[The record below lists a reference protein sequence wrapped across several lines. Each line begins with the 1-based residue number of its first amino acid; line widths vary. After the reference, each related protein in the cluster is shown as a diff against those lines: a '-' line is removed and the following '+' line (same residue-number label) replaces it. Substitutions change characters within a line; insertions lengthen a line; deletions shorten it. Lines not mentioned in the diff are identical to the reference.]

1 MDRLSDEGAGGGVET
16 LDELFPTKGAIP
28 EALQIGRADAI
39 REITERLVQ
48 GDDVLT
54 IEARRVGK
62 SSAIGHGALVRVHE
76 EYGGVIAQTDLR
88 LSGIQT
94 AAALADALVR
104 SALQTGAG
112 EPLKQ
117 EKASRILART
127 RRFVDGPR
135 ARAAADLSGGGGTLR
150 TVQAVARLL
159 PGEQPAGVEELR
171 KVLSALDEEAAT
183 HRRPVVVFIDEVQD
197 LGDPKRWEPGE
208 GLAVQR
214 ELERAMRQPG
224 RLVTYAYAGSEETA
238 MEKLFAPGMPLHHE
252 GERYV
257 LPPIAPEAWRHGLS
271 ERFSSDGRV
280 ITAAGIN
287 RILEATDGHP
297 LRTMQVC
304 RAALRTVRSQ
314 RLDQV
319 AAAVIDDAIAQA
331 KRHPSWE
338 PRS

>member
-1 MDRLSDEGAGGGVET
+1 
-16 LDELFPTKGAIP
+16 
-28 EALQIGRADAI
+28 
-39 REITERLVQ
+39 
-48 GDDVLT
+48 
-54 IEARRVGK
+54 
-62 SSAIGHGALVRVHE
+62 
-76 EYGGVIAQTDLR
+76 
-88 LSGIQT
+88 
-94 AAALADALVR
+94 
-104 SALQTGAG
+104 
-112 EPLKQ
+112 
-117 EKASRILART
+117 
-127 RRFVDGPR
+127 
-135 ARAAADLSGGGGTLR
+135 
-150 TVQAVARLL
+150 
-159 PGEQPAGVEELR
+159 
-171 KVLSALDEEAAT
+171 
-183 HRRPVVVFIDEVQD
+183 
-197 LGDPKRWEPGE
+197 
-208 GLAVQR
+208 VQR